1 MKLKYTGSKETF
13 KRAVEMAGRAR
24 VLCAGGLKA
33 DLNTFLQQ
41 TRDILD
47 VGAAGVAVGRNVW
60 QSDDPDKVSK
70 ALDKIIF
77 ENKSVQ
83 EALKS

>member
-1 MKLKYTGSKETF
+1 VFLK
-13 KRAVEMAGRAR
+13 
-24 VLCAGGLKA
+24 
-33 DLNTFLQQ
+33 Q

-70 ALDKIIF
+70 ALEKIIF
-77 ENKSVQ
+77 DNKSVE
-83 EALKS
+83 EAIK

>member
-1 MKLKYTGSKETF
+1 
-13 KRAVEMAGRAR
+13 MAGRAK
-24 VLCAGGLKA
+24 VLCAGGLKT
-33 DLNTFLQQ
+33 DLNVFLRQ

-70 ALDKIIF
+70 ALEKIIF
-77 ENKSVQ
+77 ENKSVE
-83 EALKS
+83 EALKIRLGGLYAPYIF